1 MLKQKV
7 RWLIGGA
14 VLGLLAACGGG
25 AAALSASEAARLL
38 AVETAVQ
45 MIPGL
50 RQQITDLAAA
60 QMRLQTQ
67 VTALASGPRPTIF
80 VTAPRSTAV
89 RAMEA
94 RRAATPGARSAAKAG
109 EAACTG
115 LGTLTGQPDTSNPVS
130 SGLIGAISCT
140 GYRYVVSDAVSAD
153 EEGLIQPVPPD
164 ATVWAT
170 ADCTGQAYVRR
181 TQGSGLSAGV
191 FAQGA
196 VFSVRDP
203 ADGTTTGYVA
213 VYPNTPRVT
222 IPFGSFRD
230 RFNRCQAFA
239 GDVTIDNAMPLLPN
253 DEAITGV
260 PSSPITGPILITTG
274 LPATPPVP

>member
-1 MLKQKV
+1 MKS
-7 RWLIGGA
+7 RIRIIA
-14 VLGLLAACGGG
+14 VIAFFAGMVTACGGG
-25 AAALSASEAARLL
+25 VAALSSSEAARLL

-45 MIPGL
+45 MLPGL
-50 RQQITDLAAA
+50 RDQISALTNA
-60 QMRLQTQ
+60 QARLQTQ
-67 VTALASGPRPTIF
+67 VTALSSGPRPTIF
-80 VTAPRSTAV
+80 VTAPRSPAV

-94 RRAATPGARSAAKAG
+94 KRAATSGVRGAANAG
-109 EAACTG
+109 EAACNG

-130 SGLIGAISCT
+130 SGMIGAISCT

-153 EEGLIQPVPPD
+153 EEGMIQPVPPE

-170 ADCTGQAYVRR
+170 TDCTGQAYVRR

-213 VYPNTPRVT
+213 VYPSTPRMT

-239 GDVTIDNAMPLLPN
+239 GDVTIENAIPLMPN

-260 PSSPITGPILITTG
+260 PSSFITGPILITTG
-274 LPATPPVP
+274 QPPSSPTP